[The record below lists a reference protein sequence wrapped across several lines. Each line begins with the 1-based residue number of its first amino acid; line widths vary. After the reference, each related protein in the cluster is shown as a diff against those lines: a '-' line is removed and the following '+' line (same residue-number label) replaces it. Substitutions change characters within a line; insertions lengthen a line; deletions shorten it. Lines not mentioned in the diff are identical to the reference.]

1 MVKYKGIDTSL
12 WQGSVDWKKVRAD
25 GVEFAM
31 IKASQGRTKT
41 YDQPF
46 TDPRFHESA
55 KGAGAAGL
63 YWGAY
68 HYLCARNAIEA
79 RQEAEYF
86 VNLLLPYKHQMKLW
100 AAVDVEDSTIAALSQ
115 KELTDIVDTFCKIVK
130 AAGLRPMV
138 YTNTNWLEWA
148 KEFIPPKDVPIW
160 QAHYGRADHPNGAK
174 IWQYTDKG
182 DVDGIYG
189 NVDMNEGID
198 IIGDANGD
206 GKVNLTDAAV
216 MMKHIAKHKGTKI
229 DEGQADIN
237 DDGYVTL
244 SDVSALMKRIAGWK

>member
-1 MVKYKGIDTSL
+1 MVTYKGIDTSL
-12 WQGSVDWKKVRAD
+12 WQGAIDWKKAKAD
-25 GVEFAM
+25 GVEFAI

-41 YDQPF
+41 YNAPF

-55 KGAGAAGL
+55 KGAAAAGL

-68 HYLCARNAIEA
+68 HYLCARNLTEA
-79 RQEAEYF
+79 RAEAKYF
-86 VNLLLPYKHQMKLW
+86 TELLMPYKHQMQLW
-100 AAVDVEDSTIAALSQ
+100 AAVDVEDSSIAALTQS
-115 KELTDIVDTFCKIVK
+115 ELTAIVGEFCRIVK
-130 AAGLRPMV
+130 DAGLRPMV

-160 QAHYGRADHPNGAK
+160 QAHYGRADHPAGAK
-174 IWQYTDKG
+174 IWQYTGEGK
-182 DVDGIYG
+182 VDGIAG
-189 NVDMNEGID
+189 NVDLNEGID

-206 GKVNLTDAAV
+206 GKVNLSDATV
-216 MMKHIAKHKGTKI
+216 MMKHVAKHKGVKI

-244 SDVSALMKRIAGWK
+244 SDVSALLKRIAGWK

>member
-1 MVKYKGIDTSL
+1 MVTYKGIDTSL
-12 WQGSVDWKKVRAD
+12 YQGSIDWKRVKAD
-25 GVEFAM
+25 GVEFAI
-31 IKASQGRTKT
+31 IKASQGRTAT

-68 HYLCARNAIEA
+68 HYLCARNLTEA
-79 RQEAEYF
+79 KAEAEYF

-100 AAVDVEDSTIAALSQ
+100 AAVDVEDPAIAALSQ
-115 KELTDIVDTFCKIVK
+115 SELTKIVAEFCRIVK
-130 AAGLRPMV
+130 EAGLRPMV
-138 YTNTNWLEWA
+138 YANTNWLEWA
-148 KEFIPPKDVPIW
+148 KEFVPPAGVPIW
-160 QAHYGRADHPNGAK
+160 QAHYGRADHLANAK
-174 IWQYTDKG
+174 IWQYASDGK
-182 DVDGIYG
+182 VDGIAG
-189 NVDMNEGID
+189 NVDMNSGID

-206 GKVNLTDAAV
+206 GKVNLADAAA
-216 MMKHIAKHKGTKI
+216 MLKRCAKHKNVKI

-244 SDVSALMKRIAGWK
+244 SDVSALLKRIAGWK

>member
-1 MVKYKGIDTSL
+1 
-12 WQGSVDWKKVRAD
+12 
-25 GVEFAM
+25 
-31 IKASQGRTKT
+31 
-41 YDQPF
+41 
-46 TDPRFHESA
+46 
-55 KGAGAAGL
+55 
-63 YWGAY
+63 
-68 HYLCARNAIEA
+68 
-79 RQEAEYF
+79 
-86 VNLLLPYKHQMKLW
+86 
-100 AAVDVEDSTIAALSQ
+100 
-115 KELTDIVDTFCKIVK
+115 
-130 AAGLRPMV
+130 MV

-148 KEFIPPKDVPIW
+148 KEFVPPKGVPIW

-206 GKVNLTDAAV
+206 GKVNLADASV
-216 MMKHIAKHKGTKI
+216 MMKHIAGHKGTKI

-244 SDVSALMKRIAGWK
+244 SDVSAVLRRIAGHK